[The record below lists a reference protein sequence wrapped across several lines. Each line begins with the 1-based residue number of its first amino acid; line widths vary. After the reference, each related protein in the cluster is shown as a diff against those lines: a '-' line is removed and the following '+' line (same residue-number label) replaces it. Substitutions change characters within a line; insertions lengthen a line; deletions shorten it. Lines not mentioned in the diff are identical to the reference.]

1 MRSKLV
7 ALGAFVALGALTAF
21 AFSGCNK
28 EAPPTAEQPKAPD
41 AEVRPASAAAGPA
54 APATPAAPAGDSPT
68 PPTAGEKA
76 ASSRVTESQFE
87 VAIAPSGAYQAGKEG
102 TVEIV
107 LQAKAPFH
115 VNDQYPIKFKVKEGP
130 GVKYA
135 AAVVGKDKAKV
146 EQMKATMPVLFVPE
160 AAGKHSVGGQLSF
173 SVCTEENCLMEKR
186 DLSVVVDVK

>member
-7 ALGAFVALGALTAF
+7 AFGAFVALGALTAA

-28 EAPPTAEQPKAPD
+28 EAPPAAEQPKAPD
-41 AEVRPASAAAGPA
+41 AEVRPAAAAGPA
-54 APATPAAPAGDSPT
+54 APARATEASPAA
-68 PPTAGEKA
+68 PTAGEKA

-87 VAIAPSGAYQAGKEG
+87 VAIAASGAYQAGKEG

-107 LQAKAPFH
+107 LQAKPPFH

-135 AAVVGKDKAKV
+135 AAIVGKDKAKV
-146 EQMKATMPVLFVPE
+146 EQMKATMPVAFVPE
-160 AAGKHSVGGQLSF
+160 AAGQQTVSGQFLF

-186 DLSVVVDVK
+186 DLSLVVDVK

>member
-1 MRSKLV
+1 MRPTHAALV
-7 ALGAFVALGALTAF
+7 AFCLLA
-21 AFSGCNK
+21 CNK

-41 AEVRPASAAAGPA
+41 AETRTAPAAATPV
-54 APATPAAPAGDSPT
+54 TPAAASSEAPSAPA
-68 PPTAGEKA
+68 AK
-76 ASSRVTESQFE
+76 ASSRVSESQFD

-102 TVEIV
+102 TVEVV
-107 LQAKAPFH
+107 LEAKPPFH

-135 AAVVGKDKAKV
+135 AAVVGKDKAKL
-146 EQMKATMPVLFVPE
+146 EAMKATMPVAFVPE
-160 AAGKHSVGGQLSF
+160 AAGQHTVGGQLSF